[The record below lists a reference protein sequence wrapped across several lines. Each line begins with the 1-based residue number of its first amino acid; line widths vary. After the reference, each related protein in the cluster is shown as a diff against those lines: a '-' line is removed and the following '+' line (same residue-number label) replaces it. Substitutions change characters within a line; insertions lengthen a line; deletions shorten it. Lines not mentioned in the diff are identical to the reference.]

1 MKRILLVLLC
11 LTIII
16 AGGAYIYMS
25 DRETIDY
32 SNEMFVDRSDQVDG
46 YASMYTLCE
55 TL

>member
-25 DRETIDY
+25 DRETVDY
-32 SNEMFVDRSDQVDG
+32 SNEMFVDRGDIIDG
-46 YASMYTLCE
+46 YASMHTVYQTL
-55 TL
+55 

>member
-1 MKRILLVLLC
+1 MKRILFVLLC
-11 LTIII
+11 LTIIV

-32 SNEMFVDRSDQVDG
+32 SNEMFVDRSGLVDG
-46 YASMYTLCE
+46 HASMYTLCE